1 MTITYALMEKLEEI
15 EEKKDGR
22 AACMMK
28 TKATELIM
36 KDGACVGVKWE
47 DRTGKKGELF
57 GNVVLATG
65 GFGCDFGPDSLLAK
79 HRKDL
84 LPLPTTNGDHCTGDG
99 IILDANGKRI
109 ANELGRRDYVTGRMN
124 ANKGPFRLLLNTKA
138 SEEIAWHCKH
148 YRSRKIM
155 KFYESGA
162 DIAKEMGIDYKVLE
176 QTLAEYNGYAKQM
189 EECGGNG
196 GPYDAYG
203 GGKSFDPFGKKF
215 FVNTPVEPTDCYN
228 VSIITPVIHYTM
240 GGVVIND
247 QAELLDGKGQVIP
260 GLFGSGEINGG
271 IHGENR
277 LGGNSLLDCVVY
289 GRVAGRS
296 AARQLLAA
304 ACKSKM

>member
-1 MTITYALMEKLEEI
+1 MAMQVGGATVDLEWVQVHPTGLVHPDEPDAKVKFLAAEALR
-15 EEKKDGR
+15 G
-22 AACMMK
+22 
-28 TKATELIM
+28 
-36 KDGACVGVKWE
+36 VG
-47 DRTGKKGELF
+47 
-57 GNVVLATG
+57 
-65 GFGCDFGPDSLLAK
+65 
-79 HRKDL
+79 
-84 LPLPTTNGDHCTGDG
+84 G
-99 IILDANGKRI
+99 IIIDANGKRI

-124 ANKGPFRLLLNTKA
+124 ANKGPFRLLLNKKA

-155 KFYESGA
+155 KFYETGA

-176 QTLAEYNGYAKQM
+176 QTMAEYNTYAKQM
-189 EECGGNG
+189 EECGGDG
-196 GPYDAYG
+196 GPYDAYPK
-203 GGKSFDPFGKKF
+203 GKSFDPFGKKF
-215 FVNTPVEPTDCYN
+215 FVNWPVEPTDCFN

-260 GLFGSGEINGG
+260 GLFGAGEINGG